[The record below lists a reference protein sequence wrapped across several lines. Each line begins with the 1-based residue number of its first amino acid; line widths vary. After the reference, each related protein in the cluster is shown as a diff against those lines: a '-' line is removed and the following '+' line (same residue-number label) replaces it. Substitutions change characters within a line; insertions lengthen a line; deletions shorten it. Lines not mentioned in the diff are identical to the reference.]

1 MTGQGIRKLKLA
13 YGIALSALTALVGG
27 LFVLQVWAIFF
38 SADRSPF
45 TYAIIGEKFLQI
57 LAPVC
62 LWVLGVIGGAVIAKL
77 YPDEPQPLKGY
88 VSPRTTL
95 YRLKGR
101 LPLGSMSALKCEKW
115 LKMLLWRVVVLGV
128 VGGACV
134 ATLVAIFI
142 ILRDPA
148 YEPLTNVEF
157 MLSHDCIADRLV
169 RICIFVAEC
178 VLICLIAMFTDDCI
192 LKQETKLVKEQLAEN
207 AKQGIKPQKAE
218 KEKTLWESLLED
230 YPILKSKW
238 WKQGLQIGLC
248 VVGVALVI
256 VGIFNGGMGDVFE
269 KARNICTQCIGLG

>member
-95 YRLKGR
+95 YRLKAR
-101 LPLGSMSALKCEKW
+101 LPLGSMSALKREKW
-115 LKMLLWRVVVLGV
+115 LKAIVWSAAGI
-128 VGGACV
+128 ACV
-134 ATLVAIFI
+134 GALTAMFAILF
-142 ILRDPA
+142 DPA
-148 YEPLTNVEF
+148 YEPLTSVEF

-178 VLICLIAMFTDDCI
+178 VLTCLIAVFTDDYI
-192 LKQETKLVKEQLAEN
+192 VKYETKWVKEQLAEN

-230 YPILKSKW
+230 YPVLKSKW

-248 VVGVALVI
+248 GVGVALVI
-256 VGIFNGGMGDVFE
+256 VGIVNGGMGDVFE
-269 KARNICTQCIGLG
+269 KARNICT

>member
-95 YRLKGR
+95 YRLKAR
-101 LPLGSMSALKCEKW
+101 LPLGSMSALKREKW
-115 LKMLLWRVVVLGV
+115 LKAIVWSAAGI
-128 VGGACV
+128 ACV
-134 ATLVAIFI
+134 GALTAMFAILF
-142 ILRDPA
+142 DPA
-148 YEPLTNVEF
+148 YEPLTSVEF

-178 VLICLIAMFTDDCI
+178 VLTCLIAVFTDDYI
-192 LKQETKLVKEQLAEN
+192 VKYETKWVKEQLAEN
-207 AKQGIKPQKAE
+207 AKKGIKPQKAE
-218 KEKTLWESLLED
+218 KKKTLWERLSD
-230 YPILKSKW
+230 TYPVLKSKC

-256 VGIFNGGMGDVFE
+256 VGIVNGGMGDVFE

>member
-1 MTGQGIRKLKLA
+1 MTGQGIPKLKLA

-62 LWVLGVIGGAVIAKL
+62 LWVLGVIGGAVIPKL

-95 YRLKGR
+95 YRLKAR
-101 LPLGSMSALKCEKW
+101 LPLGSMSALKREKW
-115 LKMLLWRVVVLGV
+115 LKAIVWSAAGI
-128 VGGACV
+128 ACV
-134 ATLVAIFI
+134 GALTAMFAILF
-142 ILRDPA
+142 DPA
-148 YEPLTNVEF
+148 YEPLTSAEF

-178 VLICLIAMFTDDCI
+178 VLTCLIAVFTDDYI
-192 LKQETKLVKEQLAEN
+192 VKYETKWVKEQLAEN
-207 AKQGIKPQKAE
+207 AKKGIKPQKAE
-218 KEKTLWESLLED
+218 KRKTLWERLLD
-230 YPILKSKW
+230 AYPVLKSKW

-248 VVGVALVI
+248 GVGVALVI

>member
-95 YRLKGR
+95 YRLKAR

-128 VGGACV
+128 VGVACV

-148 YEPLTNVEF
+148 YEPLTNV
-157 MLSHDCIADRLV
+157 DRFLPL
-169 RICIFVAEC
+169 R
-178 VLICLIAMFTDDCI
+178 
-192 LKQETKLVKEQLAEN
+192 
-207 AKQGIKPQKAE
+207 
-218 KEKTLWESLLED
+218 
-230 YPILKSKW
+230 PISW
-238 WKQGLQIGLC
+238 
-248 VVGVALVI
+248 
-256 VGIFNGGMGDVFE
+256 
-269 KARNICTQCIGLG
+269 

>member
-13 YGIALSALTALVGG
+13 YGIALSALTAIVGG
-27 LFVLQVWAIFF
+27 LFILQVWAIFF

-62 LWVLGVIGGAVIAKL
+62 LWVLAIIGGAVVDKL

-95 YRLKGR
+95 YRLKAR
-101 LPLGSMSALKCEKW
+101 LPHSEGGMSALKREKW
-115 LKMLLWRVVVLGV
+115 LKAIVWSAAGI
-128 VGGACV
+128 ACV
-134 ATLVAIFI
+134 GALTATFAILF
-142 ILRDPA
+142 DPA
-148 YEPLTNVEF
+148 YEPLTSVEF

-178 VLICLIAMFTDDCI
+178 VLTCLIAVFTDDYI
-192 LKQETKLVKEQLAEN
+192 VKYETKWVKEQLAEN
-207 AKQGIKPQKAE
+207 AKKGIKPQKAE
-218 KEKTLWESLLED
+218 KKKTLWERLLEK
-230 YPILKSKW
+230 YPVLKSKW

-248 VVGVALVI
+248 VVGVTLFI
-256 VGIFNGGMGDVFE
+256 VGIVNGGMGDVFE

>member
-62 LWVLGVIGGAVIAKL
+62 LWVLGVIGGAVVDKL
-77 YPDEPQPLKGY
+77 YPDEAQPLKGY
-88 VSPRTTL
+88 VSPRATL
-95 YRLKGR
+95 YRLKAR
-101 LPLGSMSALKCEKW
+101 LPHSEGGMSALKREKW
-115 LKMLLWRVVVLGV
+115 LKAIVWSAAGI
-128 VGGACV
+128 ACV
-134 ATLVAIFI
+134 GALTATFAILF
-142 ILRDPA
+142 DPA
-148 YEPLTNVEF
+148 YEPLTSVEF
-157 MLSHDCIADRLV
+157 MLSNDCIADRLV

-178 VLICLIAMFTDDCI
+178 VLTCLIAVFTDDHI
-192 LKQETKLVKEQLAEN
+192 VKYETKWVKEQLAEN

-218 KEKTLWESLLED
+218 KKKTLWERLSD
-230 YPILKSKW
+230 TYPVLKSKC

-256 VGIFNGGMGDVFE
+256 VGIVNGGMGDVFE
-269 KARNICTQCIGLG
+269 KARNICT